1 MPGPFIFMMKFY
13 KEGDMKHWSK
23 EESLS
28 RKGMKKLQ
36 GERLAKV
43 CERVYAAVPFYKKMF
58 DKAKIKPAQIKS
70 IDDIVRLPF
79 TTKLDLRDNYPFGMF
94 AVPMKEIVRIHA
106 SSGTTGQP
114 TTVGYTRYDLEIW
127 AEAMARTMTAAG
139 TTAND
144 IVQNAYG
151 YGLFTGGL
159 GAHYGAEKIGAAVIP
174 ISGGNTQKQIMLMKD
189 FGSTVLCSTPS
200 FCLYIYDVM
209 KQEKID
215 PKSLKLKIGIFGAEP
230 WTDAMRKEIE
240 KMMHIKAIDIFGLS
254 EITGP
259 GVSFECAE
267 AQNGLHVNEDF
278 FYPEI
283 IDPDT
288 GELLPYGE
296 EGELVITTLLKEGIP
311 LIRYRVKDISSLNPE
326 KCICGR
332 TLVRM
337 SRVRGRSDD
346 MLIIRGVNV
355 FPSQVESVLLKS
367 KVVAPHYMIFVDR
380 KGRMDEM
387 TVHVEVTPD
396 FIKSFTRKVL
406 SDDLSCFIDDFEEMK
421 KVKKEIKDRIKDVIG
436 VTTDIKLVPPN
447 TIQRSEGKAKRVTDN
462 RPK

>member
-1 MPGPFIFMMKFY
+1 
-13 KEGDMKHWSK
+13 MKHWSK

-43 CERVYAAVPFYKKMF
+43 CERVYASVPFYKKMF
-58 DKAKIKPAQIKS
+58 DKEKIKPARIKS

-283 IDPDT
+283 IDSDT

>member
-1 MPGPFIFMMKFY
+1 
-13 KEGDMKHWSK
+13 MKHWSK

-28 RKGMKKLQ
+28 RTGMKKLQ

-43 CERVYAAVPFYKKMF
+43 CERVYTSVPFYKKAF

-79 TTKLDLRDNYPFGMF
+79 TTKLDLRDNYPFKMF

-151 YGLFTGGL
+151 YGLFTGCL

-215 PKSLKLKIGIFGAEP
+215 PKSLKLKVGIFGAEP

-240 KMMHIKAIDIFGLS
+240 KLMHIKAIDIFGLS

-267 AQNGLHVNEDF
+267 AQDGLHVNEDF

-355 FPSQVESVLLKS
+355 FPSQIESVLLKS

-396 FIKSFTRKVL
+396 FIRSFSQKVL
-406 SDDLSCFIDDFEEMK
+406 SDDLTSFIGDFEEMS
-421 KVKKEIKDRIKDVIG
+421 KVKKEIRERIKDVIG

-462 RPK
+462 RPR

>member
-1 MPGPFIFMMKFY
+1 MMKFY

-23 EESLS
+23 VESLS

-43 CERVYAAVPFYKKMF
+43 CERVYASVPFYKKMF

-462 RPK
+462 RPR

>member
-1 MPGPFIFMMKFY
+1 
-13 KEGDMKHWSK
+13 MKHWNK

-28 RKGMKKLQ
+28 RKDMRKLQ

-43 CERVYAAVPFYKKMF
+43 CERVYTSVPFYKKAF

-79 TTKLDLRDNYPFGMF
+79 TTKLDLRDNYPFKMF
-94 AVPMKEIVRIHA
+94 AAPMKDIIRIHA

-114 TTVGYTRYDLEIW
+114 TAVGYTRYDIDIW

-139 TTAND
+139 ATSKD

-215 PKSLKLKIGIFGAEP
+215 PRSLKLKIGIFGAEP

-240 KMMHIKAIDIFGLS
+240 KMMGIKAIDIFGLS

-267 AQNGLHVNEDF
+267 AQDGLHVNEDF

-283 IDPDT
+283 IDSDT
-288 GELLPYGE
+288 GEVLPYGE

-326 KCICGR
+326 KCLCGR

-346 MLIIRGVNV
+346 MMIIRGVNV

-367 KVVAPHYMIFVDR
+367 KAVAPHYMIFVDR

-387 TVHVEVTPD
+387 TVQVEVTPD
-396 FIKSFTRKVL
+396 FINSMAKKVL
-406 SDDLSCFIDDFEEMK
+406 SDDLSHFIDDFEDMGK
-421 KVKKEIKDRIKDVIG
+421 LRKEIKARIKDVIG
-436 VTTDIKLVPPN
+436 VNADIKLMPPN
-447 TIQRSEGKAKRVTDN
+447 SIQRSEGKAKRVTDN

>member
-1 MPGPFIFMMKFY
+1 
-13 KEGDMKHWSK
+13 MKHWSK

-43 CERVYAAVPFYKKMF
+43 CERVYASVPFYKRAF

-79 TTKLDLRDNYPFGMF
+79 TTKLDLRDNYPFKMF
-94 AVPMKEIVRIHA
+94 AVPMKEIIRIHA

-215 PKSLKLKIGIFGAEP
+215 PKSLKLKVGIFGAEP

-240 KMMHIKAIDIFGLS
+240 KLMHIKAIDIFGLS

-267 AQNGLHVNEDF
+267 AQDGLHVNEDF

-288 GELLPYGE
+288 GELLPCGE

-355 FPSQVESVLLKS
+355 FPSQIESVLLKS

-396 FIKSFTRKVL
+396 FIRSFSQKVL
-406 SDDLSCFIDDFEEMK
+406 SDDLTSFIGDFEEMN
-421 KVKKEIKDRIKDVIG
+421 KVKKEIRERIKDVIG

-462 RPK
+462 RPH

>member
-1 MPGPFIFMMKFY
+1 
-13 KEGDMKHWSK
+13 MKHWNK

-28 RKGMKKLQ
+28 RKDMKKLQ
-36 GERLAKV
+36 GGRLAKI
-43 CERVYAAVPFYKKMF
+43 CERVYASVPFYKKAF

-70 IDDIVRLPF
+70 LDDIVRLPF
-79 TTKLDLRDNYPFGMF
+79 TTKIDLRDNYPFKMF
-94 AVPMKEIVRIHA
+94 AAPMKDIIRIHA

-114 TTVGYTRYDLEIW
+114 TAVGYTRYDIEIW

-139 TTAND
+139 MTSKD

-151 YGLFTGGL
+151 YGLFTGGM
-159 GAHYGAEKIGAAVIP
+159 GAHYGAERIGAAVIP

-209 KQEKID
+209 KREKID

-240 KMMHIKAIDIFGLS
+240 KLMGIKAIDIFGLS

-259 GVSFECAE
+259 GVSFECAD
-267 AQNGLHVNEDF
+267 AQDGLHVNEDF

-288 GELLPYGE
+288 GELLPYGK

-311 LIRYRVKDISSLNPE
+311 LIRYRTKDISSLNPE

-346 MLIIRGVNV
+346 MMIIRGVNV

-367 KVVAPHYMIFVDR
+367 KAVAPHYMIFVDR
-380 KGRMDEM
+380 KGRMDEV
-387 TVHVEVTPD
+387 TVQVEVTPD
-396 FIKSFTRKVL
+396 FINSMAKKVL
-406 SDDLSCFIDDFEEMK
+406 SDDLSHFIDDFEEMGK
-421 KVKKEIKDRIKDVIG
+421 LREEIKERIKDVIG
-436 VTTDIKLVPPN
+436 VTTDIKLMPPN
-447 TIQRSEGKAKRVTDN
+447 SIPRSEGKAKRVTDN

>member
-1 MPGPFIFMMKFY
+1 
-13 KEGDMKHWSK
+13 MKHWSK

-462 RPK
+462 RPR

>member
-1 MPGPFIFMMKFY
+1 
-13 KEGDMKHWSK
+13 MKHWGK

-28 RKGMKKLQ
+28 RKEMKKLQ

-43 CERVYAAVPFYKKMF
+43 CARVYASVPFYKKAF

-94 AVPMKEIVRIHA
+94 AVPMKDIIRIHA

-114 TTVGYTRYDLEIW
+114 TAVGYTRYDIEIW

-139 TTAND
+139 TTAKD

-267 AQNGLHVNEDF
+267 AQNGLHVNEDY

-283 IDPDT
+283 IDP
-288 GELLPYGE
+288 
-296 EGELVITTLLKEGIP
+296 
-311 LIRYRVKDISSLNPE
+311 
-326 KCICGR
+326 
-332 TLVRM
+332 
-337 SRVRGRSDD
+337 
-346 MLIIRGVNV
+346 
-355 FPSQVESVLLKS
+355 
-367 KVVAPHYMIFVDR
+367 
-380 KGRMDEM
+380 
-387 TVHVEVTPD
+387 
-396 FIKSFTRKVL
+396 
-406 SDDLSCFIDDFEEMK
+406 
-421 KVKKEIKDRIKDVIG
+421 
-436 VTTDIKLVPPN
+436 
-447 TIQRSEGKAKRVTDN
+447 
-462 RPK
+462 

>member
-1 MPGPFIFMMKFY
+1 
-13 KEGDMKHWSK
+13 MKHWSK

-28 RKGMKKLQ
+28 RAGMKKLQ

-43 CERVYAAVPFYKKMF
+43 CERVYASVPFYKKAF

-79 TTKLDLRDNYPFGMF
+79 TTKLDLRDNYPFKMF

-215 PKSLKLKIGIFGAEP
+215 PKSLKLKVGIFGAEP

-240 KMMHIKAIDIFGLS
+240 KLMHIKAIDIFGLS

-267 AQNGLHVNEDF
+267 AQDGLHVNEDF

-355 FPSQVESVLLKS
+355 FPSQIESVLLKS

-396 FIKSFTRKVL
+396 FIRSFSQKVL
-406 SDDLSCFIDDFEEMK
+406 SDDLTSFIGDFEEMS
-421 KVKKEIKDRIKDVIG
+421 KVKKEIRERIKDVIG

-462 RPK
+462 RPC

>member
-1 MPGPFIFMMKFY
+1 
-13 KEGDMKHWSK
+13 MKHWSK

-43 CERVYAAVPFYKKMF
+43 CERVYASVPFYKKMF
-58 DKAKIKPAQIKS
+58 DKAKIKTAQIKS
-70 IDDIVRLPF
+70 IGDIVRLPF
-79 TTKLDLRDNYPFGMF
+79 TTKLDLRDNYPFKMF

-215 PKSLKLKIGIFGAEP
+215 PKSLKLRIGIFGAEP

-240 KMMHIKAIDIFGLS
+240 KLMHIKAIDIFGLS

-367 KVVAPHYMIFVDR
+367 RVVAPHYMIFVDR

-396 FIKSFTRKVL
+396 FIKSFTQKVL
-406 SDDLSCFIDDFEEMK
+406 SDDLTHFVGDFEEMN
-421 KVKKEIKDRIKDVIG
+421 KVKKEIKERIKDVIG

-462 RPK
+462 RPR

>member
-1 MPGPFIFMMKFY
+1 
-13 KEGDMKHWSK
+13 MKHWSK

-43 CERVYAAVPFYKKMF
+43 CERVYASVPFYKKMF

-79 TTKLDLRDNYPFGMF
+79 TTKLDLRDNYPFKMF

-240 KMMHIKAIDIFGLS
+240 KLMHIKAIDIFGLS